1 MKHAIL
7 ILAYNNFEILNHLVD
22 YFKIDC
28 YVLIHIDKKVV
39 VNDDLMLELKAKSQV
54 VDVYQKFTIHWGGYS
69 ILECELF
76 LLKEAIR
83 LTDANYFHL
92 ISGQDYPIKP
102 LSVFLRYFDQRN
114 GWEFISY
121 VHIPHK
127 NFQENTYD
135 RFCYYLPYDLW
146 NCINIQVDCCIMYDC
161 VLCYFYLTYKGYIND
176 DLTISYV
183 YALNNKSYLQE
194 NILYHKKGAVNFNH
208 EPIGN
213 IAFNLKNGVLDASLM
228 LKIKK
233 NQNIADFYI
242 I

>member
-1 MKHAIL
+1 M
-7 ILAYNNFEILNHLVD
+7 
-22 YFKIDC
+22 
-28 YVLIHIDKKVV
+28 
-39 VNDDLMLELKAKSQV
+39 
-54 VDVYQKFTIHWGGYS
+54 
-69 ILECELF
+69 
-76 LLKEAIR
+76 
-83 LTDANYFHL
+83 
-92 ISGQDYPIKP
+92 
-102 LSVFLRYFDQRN
+102 
-114 GWEFISY
+114 
-121 VHIPHK
+121 
-127 NFQENTYD
+127 
-135 RFCYYLPYDLW
+135 
-146 NCINIQVDCCIMYDC
+146 
-161 VLCYFYLTYKGYIND
+161 KGYIND